1 MIWLYG
7 ITNSMDVSLSKL
19 MDREAW
25 CAAVHGFTKSIPGGA
40 GGLRA
45 GTSVSGN
52 GSDGP
57 SGQAP
62 GVGWLSGE
70 EGVGSWASRVRAPID
85 QSCFERAFQVAQ
97 TATALHW
104 IVKALRDSGFGSEEG
119 VPTLGEW
126 VAMPVAGIYPPVLFS
141 VWVSVEWRG
150 AAPAPW
156 DA

>member
-1 MIWLYG
+1 MVRLLEMAHLKQSG
-7 ITNSMDVSLSKL
+7 AMEQRLASLEEQVGSRLGPLFLGMVPMALLAKPQVL
-19 MDREAW
+19 
-25 CAAVHGFTKSIPGGA
+25 GGCL
-40 GGLRA
+40 GK
-45 GTSVSGN
+45 T
-52 GSDGP
+52 
-57 SGQAP
+57 
-62 GVGWLSGE
+62 
-70 EGVGSWASRVRAPID
+70 GVGSWASRVRAPID

-126 VAMPVAGIYPPVLFS
+126 VAVPAAGLYPPVLFS
-141 VWVSVEWRG
+141 VWVSLEWRG